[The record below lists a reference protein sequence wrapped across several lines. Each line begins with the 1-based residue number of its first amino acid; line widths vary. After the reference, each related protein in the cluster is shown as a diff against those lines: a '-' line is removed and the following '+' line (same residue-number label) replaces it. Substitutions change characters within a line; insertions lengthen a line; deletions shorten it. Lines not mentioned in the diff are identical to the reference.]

1 MDGSILLVY
10 PTYDNNTPPRV
21 LSLNRDFT
29 SEQFLKFV
37 TDLAGALNKP
47 QGGYDHVKVTV
58 AVLMREEG
66 GWAEKLKVEI

>member
-37 TDLAGALNKP
+37 TDLAGAP
-47 QGGYDHVKVTV
+47 TSRR
-58 AVLMREEG
+58 AAMTM
-66 GWAEKLKVEI
+66 